1 MKGRNVSCTMVGGP
15 GAKLRVVKDLEENF
29 CIVSGGKTED
39 EIIFLDGSRCNISK
53 GWLSGG
59 TEKHIVVS

>member
-1 MKGRNVSCTMVGGP
+1 MVGGP

-29 CIVSGGKTED
+29 CIMAGGKTED